1 MFGKNFKLL
10 IGLTVALGLSAC
22 STVPESVEVPPDT
35 NLVPYQEVAMQPEQ
49 FKDSIVR
56 WGGVVANIENHADAT
71 LLEVVHYPLRGY
83 GRPVI
88 GRESVGRFRVYVD
101 GFLDPM
107 VYQQGRTMTFA
118 GQVLGIEE
126 GQVGEHVYKFP
137 TVHAD
142 GYYLWEDIDRIEIE
156 HISVWPFPYGRHA
169 RIGWGYR
176 GWYGWGAWPY
186 HHTVKVR
193 RKHDHHRNYGAPHSQ
208 GGNTTTPQSHNTEH
222 QGGSGRGVNVQNER
236 VGTQR
241 GNHRREDP

>member
-1 MFGKNFKLL
+1 MFGTNFKLL
-10 IGLTVALGLSAC
+10 ISLTVVLGLSAC

-118 GQVLGIEE
+118 GQVLGVEE

-137 TVHAD
+137 TLHAD
-142 GYYLWEDIDRIEIE
+142 GFYLWEDIDRIEIE
-156 HISVWPFPYGRHA
+156 HISVWPYPYGRHA

-186 HHTVKVR
+186 HHTVTVR
-193 RKHDHHRNYGAPHSQ
+193 RKHDHHRNYSNSQ
-208 GGNTTTPQSHNTEH
+208 GHHNDRRS
-222 QGGSGRGVNVQNER
+222 GGAANSNHTDHNER
-236 VGTQR
+236 LAEQR
-241 GNHRREDP
+241 GKTRTDEP